1 MLLKI
6 LSNYVLKTHKFRG
19 ALEEA
24 TTQAALMPRMLERI
38 PIRMEIR
45 ARALLEAPMVTAAV
59 RVERMA
65 EAPTWTAA
73 RAGGALEAR
82 MLKAVRTRVLL
93 EAPTRTAVRARVL
106 EGNIFR

>member
-6 LSNYVLKTHKFRG
+6 LLKTHKFRG

-24 TTQAALMPRMLERI
+24 TTQAALMPRMPERI

-45 ARALLEAPMVTAAV
+45 ARAVLEAPMVTAAV
-59 RVERMA
+59 RVERRA
-65 EAPTWTAA
+65 GAPTWTAA

-93 EAPTRTAVRARVL
+93 EVPTRTAVRARAL